1 MSDDAAVVLQ
11 REIARLHDAAATA
24 DDPRLIALSIAAS
37 DDRVTETLERRLADE
52 CPYSGT
58 LITVRDDRVHIVF
71 SFARKAGQFGLVPRP
86 LLAIVDTDEHRV
98 TRVVDNYI
106 AGPDRISRRPGVLRP
121 DLDLGIWLFPPASD
135 ALRQVDGRQP
145 NGNPYGGYWC

>member
-11 REIARLHDAAATA
+11 REVSRLSEAAATA

-37 DDRVTETLERRLADE
+37 DGRVAEALESRLADE
-52 CPYSGT
+52 CPYMGT
-58 LITVRDDRVHIVF
+58 LITIRDDRVHIVF
-71 SFARKAGQFGLVPRP
+71 SFSRRAGHFGLVPRP
-86 LLAIVDTDEHRV
+86 LLVVVDADERRV

-106 AGPDRISRRPGVLRP
+106 AGHDRISGRPGVLQP
-121 DLDLGIWLFPPASD
+121 DLDLGAWLLPRATD
-135 ALRQVDGRQP
+135 ALRQVDGGQP